1 MSSASASSSASSST
15 APHVSPVMGYS
26 SIRSRYPTS
35 EKDLEMEYQ
44 LRRREMKK
52 IQEARKHMMVG
63 GGSGGSG
70 GGSGHGQ
77 NDRSARMNACDL
89 TGEEFQIV
97 CEELWIDFRRW
108 VNHNENLSDCIDT
121 VREAFVRNWTPTCLI
136 LGFLMW
142 FRWYIG
148 AGKDACS
155 YGVGYG
161 VFSFTCEVLR
171 HLGELVAALLLMFIG
186 FCVGIVPMLVCVCF
200 YEFNDTF
207 PDPDAD
213 DADDA
218 DDEADSEHVKKE

>member
-1 MSSASASSSASSST
+1 MSSASASSSTASR
-15 APHVSPVMGYS
+15 VSPAMGYS

-52 IQEARKHMMVG
+52 IQEARKHMMAG
-63 GGSGGSG
+63 GGE
-70 GGSGHGQ
+70 
-77 NDRSARMNACDL
+77 NERSARMNACDL
-89 TGEEFQIV
+89 NGEEFQIV

-108 VNHNENLSDCIDT
+108 VNHTKNLTDCIDT
-121 VREAFVRNWTPTCLI
+121 VREAFVRIWTPTCLI

-142 FRWYIG
+142 FRWYVG

-171 HLGELVAALLLMFIG
+171 HLGEFVAALLLMFIG
-186 FCVGIVPMLVCVCF
+186 FCVGILPMLLCVCF
-200 YEFNDTF
+200 YEFNDAF
-207 PDPDAD
+207 PDPEGDEGASDADAD
-213 DADDA
+213 DGAG
-218 DDEADSEHVKKE
+218 HVKKE

>member
-1 MSSASASSSASSST
+1 MSSASASSST

-52 IQEARKHMMVG
+52 IQEARKHMMMAG
-63 GGSGGSG
+63 GGSGGG
-70 GGSGHGQ
+70 GGGQ

-89 TGEEFQIV
+89 NSEEFQIV

-136 LGFLMW
+136 IGFLML
-142 FRWYIG
+142 FRWYVG

-155 YGVGYG
+155 YGIGYG

-171 HLGELVAALLLMFIG
+171 HLGEFVAALLLMFIG
-186 FCVGIVPMLVCVCF
+186 FCVGILPMLVCVCF
-200 YEFNDTF
+200 YEFNDAF
-207 PDPDAD
+207 PDPEGDDTDEDAEEGD
-213 DADDA
+213 D
-218 DDEADSEHVKKE
+218 DSGHVKKE

>member
-1 MSSASASSSASSST
+1 MSSTSASSSSSSSSSASSST
-15 APHVSPVMGYS
+15 APHVSPVLGYS

-44 LRRREMKK
+44 LRVREMKK
-52 IQEARKHMMVG
+52 IQEARKRMMTVG
-63 GGSGGSG
+63 GGG
-70 GGSGHGQ
+70 GGGGGQ

-89 TGEEFQIV
+89 NGEEFQIV

-108 VNHNENLSDCIDT
+108 VNHQKNLSDCIDT

-136 LGFLMW
+136 IGFLML
-142 FRWYIG
+142 FRWYVG

-171 HLGELVAALLLMFIG
+171 HLGEFVAALLLMIIG
-186 FCVGIVPMLVCVCF
+186 FCVGILPMLVCVCF

-213 DADDA
+213 DV
-218 DDEADSEHVKKE
+218 DDEADSEHIKKE

>member
-1 MSSASASSSASSST
+1 M
-15 APHVSPVMGYS
+15 SPVLGYS
-26 SIRSRYPTS
+26 YIRSRYPTS
-35 EKDLEMEYQ
+35 EKDLELEYQ
-44 LRRREMKK
+44 LRVREMKK
-52 IQEARKHMMVG
+52 IQEARKRMMTVG
-63 GGSGGSG
+63 GGG
-70 GGSGHGQ
+70 GGDGGAYE

-89 TGEEFQIV
+89 NGEEFQIV

-136 LGFLMW
+136 IGFLML
-142 FRWYIG
+142 FRWYVG

-171 HLGELVAALLLMFIG
+171 HLGEFVAALLLMIIG
-186 FCVGIVPMLVCVCF
+186 FCVGILPMLVCVCF

-213 DADDA
+213 DV
-218 DDEADSEHVKKE
+218 DDEADSEHIKKE

>member
-1 MSSASASSSASSST
+1 M
-15 APHVSPVMGYS
+15 SPVLGYS
-26 SIRSRYPTS
+26 YIRSRYPTS
-35 EKDLEMEYQ
+35 EKDLELEYQ
-44 LRRREMKK
+44 LRVREMKK
-52 IQEARKHMMVG
+52 IQEARKRMMTVG
-63 GGSGGSG
+63 GGG
-70 GGSGHGQ
+70 GGDGGAYE

-89 TGEEFQIV
+89 NGEEFQIV

-108 VNHNENLSDCIDT
+108 VNHQKNLSDCIDT

-136 LGFLMW
+136 IGFLML
-142 FRWYIG
+142 FRWYVG

-171 HLGELVAALLLMFIG
+171 HLGEFVAALLLMIIG
-186 FCVGIVPMLVCVCF
+186 FCVGILPMLVCVCF

-213 DADDA
+213 DV
-218 DDEADSEHVKKE
+218 DDEADSEHIKKE

>member
-15 APHVSPVMGYS
+15 APRVSPVMGYS

-35 EKDLEMEYQ
+35 EKDLELEYQ
-44 LRRREMKK
+44 LRVREMKK
-52 IQEARKHMMVG
+52 IQEARKRMMTVG
-63 GGSGGSG
+63 GGG
-70 GGSGHGQ
+70 GGDGGAYE

-89 TGEEFQIV
+89 NGEEFQIV

-108 VNHNENLSDCIDT
+108 VNHQKNLSDCIDT

-136 LGFLMW
+136 IGFLML
-142 FRWYIG
+142 FRWYVG

-171 HLGELVAALLLMFIG
+171 HLGEFVAALLLMIIG
-186 FCVGIVPMLVCVCF
+186 FCVGILPMLVCVCF

-213 DADDA
+213 DV
-218 DDEADSEHVKKE
+218 DDEADSEHIKKE

>member
-1 MSSASASSSASSST
+1 MSSASASSST

-35 EKDLEMEYQ
+35 EKDLELEYQ
-44 LRRREMKK
+44 LRVREIRK
-52 IQEARKHMMVG
+52 IQEARKRMA
-63 GGSGGSG
+63 SG
-70 GGSGHGQ
+70 GGGGYK
-77 NDRSARMNACDL
+77 NERSARMNACDL
-89 TGEEFQIV
+89 NGEEFQIV

-108 VNHNENLSDCIDT
+108 VNHQKNLSDCIDT

-136 LGFLMW
+136 IGFLML
-142 FRWYIG
+142 FRWYVG

-171 HLGELVAALLLMFIG
+171 HLGEFVAALLLMIIG
-186 FCVGIVPMLVCVCF
+186 FCVGILPMLVCVCF

-213 DADDA
+213 DV
-218 DDEADSEHVKKE
+218 DDEADSEHIKKE

>member
-1 MSSASASSSASSST
+1 
-15 APHVSPVMGYS
+15 MGYS

-35 EKDLEMEYQ
+35 EKDLELEYQ
-44 LRRREMKK
+44 LRVREIRK
-52 IQEARKHMMVG
+52 IQEARKRMA
-63 GGSGGSG
+63 SG
-70 GGSGHGQ
+70 GGGGYK
-77 NDRSARMNACDL
+77 NERSARMNACDL
-89 TGEEFQIV
+89 NGEEFQIV

-108 VNHNENLSDCIDT
+108 VNHQKNLSDCIDT

-136 LGFLMW
+136 IGFLML
-142 FRWYIG
+142 FRWYVG

-171 HLGELVAALLLMFIG
+171 HLGEFVAALLLMIIG
-186 FCVGIVPMLVCVCF
+186 FCVGILPMLVCVCF

-213 DADDA
+213 DV
-218 DDEADSEHVKKE
+218 DDEADSEHIKKE

>member
-1 MSSASASSSASSST
+1 MSSASASSST

-52 IQEARKHMMVG
+52 IQEARKHMMMAG
-63 GGSGGSG
+63 GGSGGG
-70 GGSGHGQ
+70 GGGQ
-77 NDRSARMNACDL
+77 NDRSARINACDL
-89 TGEEFQIV
+89 NGEEFQIV

-136 LGFLMW
+136 IGFLML
-142 FRWYIG
+142 FRWYVG

-155 YGVGYG
+155 YGIGYG

-171 HLGELVAALLLMFIG
+171 HLGEFVAALLLMFIG

-200 YEFNDTF
+200 YEFNDAF
-207 PDPDAD
+207 PDPEGDEGDADADAD
-213 DADDA
+213 DGAG
-218 DDEADSEHVKKE
+218 HVKKE

>member
-15 APHVSPVMGYS
+15 APRVSPVMGYS

-35 EKDLEMEYQ
+35 EKDLELEYQ
-44 LRRREMKK
+44 LRVREIRK
-52 IQEARKHMMVG
+52 IQEARKRMA
-63 GGSGGSG
+63 SGGSG
-70 GGSGHGQ
+70 GGQ

-89 TGEEFQIV
+89 NGEEFQIV

-121 VREAFVRNWTPTCLI
+121 VREAFVRNWPSICLTV
-136 LGFLMW
+136 GFLIW
-142 FRWYIG
+142 FRWYVG

-161 VFSFTCEVLR
+161 MLSFTCEVLR

-186 FCVGIVPMLVCVCF
+186 FCVGIVPMLLCVCF
-200 YEFNDTF
+200 YEFNDAF
-207 PDPDAD
+207 PDPEGDED
-213 DADDA
+213 D
-218 DDEADSEHVKKE
+218 DDEDDRGHVKKE

>member
-1 MSSASASSSASSST
+1 
-15 APHVSPVMGYS
+15 MGYS

-52 IQEARKHMMVG
+52 IQEARKHMMAG
-63 GGSGGSG
+63 GGSG

-77 NDRSARMNACDL
+77 TDRSARMNACDL

-121 VREAFVRNWTPTCLI
+121 AREAFVRNWAPIWLMV
-136 LGFLMW
+136 GFLML
-142 FRWYIG
+142 FRWYVG

-171 HLGELVAALLLMFIG
+171 HLGEFVAALLLMFIG
-186 FCVGIVPMLVCVCF
+186 FCVGIVPMLLCVCF
-200 YEFNDTF
+200 YEFNDAF
-207 PDPDAD
+207 PDPEGDED
-213 DADDA
+213 EV
-218 DDEADSEHVKKE
+218 DDEADEEGDDDGSGHVKKE